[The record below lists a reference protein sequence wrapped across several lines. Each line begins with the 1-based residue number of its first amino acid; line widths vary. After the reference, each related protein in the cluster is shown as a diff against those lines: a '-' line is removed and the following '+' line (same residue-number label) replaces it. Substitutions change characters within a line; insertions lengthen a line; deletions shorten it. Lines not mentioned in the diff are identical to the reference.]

1 MSLLVGGKDEKQVRD
16 GGASKGE
23 RSIKGERETVGDIY
37 SGERRGQT
45 LVCLVSSARTTK
57 RDVQIIYRIPL
68 KNVGPDKMY
77 TMHDERIETITFKR

>member
-1 MSLLVGGKDEKQVRD
+1 MSLLVGGKDEKQVR
-16 GGASKGE
+16 GGRASKGE
-23 RSIKGERETVGDIY
+23 RSMKGERETTGDIY

-45 LVCLVSSARTTK
+45 GLPSLFCAHDQEMSKLYNAS
-57 RDVQIIYRIPL
+57 